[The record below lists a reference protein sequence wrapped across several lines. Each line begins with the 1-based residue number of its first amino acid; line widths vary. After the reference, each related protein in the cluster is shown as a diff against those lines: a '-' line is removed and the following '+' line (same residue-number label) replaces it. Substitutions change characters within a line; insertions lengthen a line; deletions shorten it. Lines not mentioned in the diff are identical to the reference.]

1 MPLEQDVLDIGKQL
15 EKLVSDG
22 NPDNETASDLLSRLK
37 ELPITLDILTKT
49 RIGMAVNVVRK
60 ATTKDEIQ
68 TLAKGLIKSWKKL
81 VDGQDKGKNPA
92 GAKEKTDTS
101 NLNKSIT
108 PSSKSGTSSPV
119 PGAKVGNGSSKS
131 FPPSPPRLTQDPTR
145 IRCQEMIESSLK
157 CPQRPDYDAKGIS
170 VDIEF
175 AIYSLFNDTGPKYKN
190 RIKSRVM
197 NLRDK
202 RNIQLRLSLI
212 DGEITPEKFASMTTE
227 ELASD
232 ELKEE
237 RKKMTQ
243 ESINDHQLAK
253 NIGTSTGQFKC
264 GKCGQSKTSYS
275 QMQTRSADEPMTTF
289 VFCNVCGNRWKFC

>member
-22 NPDNETASDLLSRLK
+22 KPDNETASDLLTRLK
-37 ELPITLDILTKT
+37 ELPITLDILQKT

-60 ATTKDEIQ
+60 ATTKDDIQ

-81 VDGQDKGKNPA
+81 LDSQDKNKT
-92 GAKEKTDTS
+92 AKEKTDS
-101 NLNKSIT
+101 NLNKSIPSSAQKSESNSTST
-108 PSSKSGTSSPV
+108 PSVKSSNGNGKSSSPRQYT
-119 PGAKVGNGSSKS
+119 N
-131 FPPSPPRLTQDPTR
+131 DPTR
-145 IRCQEMIESSLK
+145 LKCQEMIASSLK
-157 CPQRPDYDAKGIS
+157 CPQRPDFDAGDIS
-170 VDIEF
+170 VSIEF
-175 AIYSLFNDTGPKYKN
+175 EIYNQFDDVGPKYKN
-190 RIKSRVM
+190 KIKSRVM

-202 RNIQLRLSLI
+202 RNVQLRLSII
-212 DGEITPEKFASMTTE
+212 DGEISPEKFAVMTTE

-253 NIGTSTGQFKC
+253 NTGTETGQFKC
-264 GKCGQSKTSYS
+264 GKCGGMKTSYS
-275 QMQTRSADEPMTTF
+275 QLQTRSADEPMTTF
-289 VFCNVCGNRWKFC
+289 VFCSTCGNRWKFC